1 MMSCLSLTFAFPYIS
16 CYTTRGSLYKLW
28 KSLRQPS
35 KHLDRSWERQ
45 LVAEQIYSAAELTW
59 KRDIG
64 KLMEQQG
71 FERQREG
78 QINENGGGYG
88 YDNVPSFA
96 EFRHEK
102 QTQLIGYGYYFLND
116 LWIEI

>member
-45 LVAEQIYSAAELTW
+45 LVAEQICSAAGFGVYTQALILNEKPFFNEPRYDNALLLAC
-59 KRDIG
+59 RAY
-64 KLMEQQG
+64 ME
-71 FERQREG
+71 EIYR
-78 QINENGGGYG
+78 QINGATRIPETERGAN
-88 YDNVPSFA
+88 
-96 EFRHEK
+96 
-102 QTQLIGYGYYFLND
+102 
-116 LWIEI
+116 